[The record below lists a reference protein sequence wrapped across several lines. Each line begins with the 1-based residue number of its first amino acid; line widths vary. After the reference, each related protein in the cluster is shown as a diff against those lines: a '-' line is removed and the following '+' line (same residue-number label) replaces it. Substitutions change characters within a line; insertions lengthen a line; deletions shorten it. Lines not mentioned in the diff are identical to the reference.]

1 MRKCA
6 DWTPGVPRR
15 TQPAVT
21 TSMKL
26 LLFLY
31 LLLVAGVQQTQAQ
44 SDLIAISYK
53 GRIEYYWVLYTSPN
67 GRHTK
72 ITNYNSAISFYV
84 DTGFLNSITISR
96 PPERLTRVVRISR

>member
-1 MRKCA
+1 
-6 DWTPGVPRR
+6 
-15 TQPAVT
+15 
-21 TSMKL
+21 MKI
-26 LLFLY
+26 LLFLV
-31 LLLVAGVQQTQAQ
+31 LLLATGLHRAEAQ

-53 GRIEYYWVLYTSPN
+53 GRIEYYWVLYTSPD

-96 PPERLTRVVRISR
+96 PQERLTRVVRISR

>member
-1 MRKCA
+1 
-6 DWTPGVPRR
+6 
-15 TQPAVT
+15 
-21 TSMKL
+21 MKYLILAIL
-26 LLFLY
+26 LLLGGQ
-31 LLLVAGVQQTQAQ
+31 AHAQ

-53 GRIEYYWVLYTSPN
+53 GRIEYYWVLYTSPD

-96 PPERLTRVVRISR
+96 PPERQSRLVRIWR